1 MGVIGFGLSITG
13 IDQSHIIP
21 VDENGRSGGGELFPA
36 PGVTFPEGVHT
47 NSDGLRVLIR
57 RNEEGVTTSIRV
69 WSENTVKLVNM
80 SRQLTWLK
88 DCIDKNNEALTKEFK
103 SWVGKEGK

>member
-1 MGVIGFGLSITG
+1 MGVTGYGLRVTG
-13 IDQSHIIP
+13 INQSHIIP
-21 VDENGRSGGGELFPA
+21 VDENGRSGAGELFPA
-36 PGVTFPEGVHT
+36 PGVTFPERVHT

-69 WSENTVKLVNM
+69 WSEDMVKLMHM

-88 DCIDKNNEALTKEFK
+88 ERIDKNNEALTKEFK